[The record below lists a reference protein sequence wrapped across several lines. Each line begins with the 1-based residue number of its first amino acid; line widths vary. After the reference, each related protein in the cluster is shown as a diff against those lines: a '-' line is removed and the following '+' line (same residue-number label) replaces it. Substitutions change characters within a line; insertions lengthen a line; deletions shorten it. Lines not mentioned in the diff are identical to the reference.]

1 MHWIEAV
8 RQLRELGTPGVL
20 ATVTTVRGH
29 APRSGGTKM
38 VISAEDTWA
47 TIGGGNVEAETID
60 RARTLLAG
68 VASGE
73 LAYSATEQFT
83 NRLNSHA
90 STVYGRQ
97 CCGGEISILLEVLP
111 APPTIAIAGMGHVGF
126 EVARILSRL
135 DVRLVLV
142 DSRRHQLDPLRLE
155 ELAQGQAVISAVH
168 RVMPETVME
177 RLPAGSQLLIMTH
190 DHAEDYAL
198 CDAGLRFGD
207 QLGGIA
213 MIGSTAKWSRFTRLL
228 SEAGHQPETIGGI
241 RCPVGLTGGFG
252 SQSKE
257 PALIA
262 VAIVAELAQLGALGQ
277 SGSDVADDE
286 VWDDEP
292 TGDSAPAHNNEGE
305 VVSA

>member
-20 ATVTTVRGH
+20 ATVTAVRGH
-29 APRSGGTKM
+29 APRAGGTKM
-38 VISAEDTWA
+38 VISAQDTWA

-60 RARTLLAG
+60 RARALLAG

-73 LAYSATEQFT
+73 SGYSVTEQFT

-90 STVYGRQ
+90 ATVHGRQ
-97 CCGGEISILLEVLP
+97 CCGGEVTILLEVLP

-142 DSRRHQLDPLRLE
+142 DSRRDQLDPLRLE
-155 ELAQGQAVISAVH
+155 ELAQGQAVICAVH
-168 RVMPETVME
+168 RVLPETVME
-177 RLPAGSQLLIMTH
+177 RLPPGSQLLIMTH

-198 CDAGLRFGD
+198 CDAALRLGD
-207 QLGGIA
+207 RLGGIA
-213 MIGSTAKWSRFTRLL
+213 MIGSTAKWNRFTTLL
-228 SEAGHQPETIGGI
+228 GEAGHRPDAIGGI
-241 RCPVGLTGGFG
+241 RCPVGLGGG
-252 SQSKE
+252 IGPQSKE

-262 VAIVAELAQLGALGQ
+262 VSIVAELAQLGALG
-277 SGSDVADDE
+277 V
-286 VWDDEP
+286 P
-292 TGDSAPAHNNEGE
+292 LTGPRQEEAVGR
-305 VVSA
+305 

>member
-1 MHWIEAV
+1 MHWVEAV

-20 ATVTTVRGH
+20 ATVTNVRGH

-38 VISAEDTWA
+38 VISAENTWA

-60 RARTLLAG
+60 RARAMLAG
-68 VASGE
+68 VANGE

-90 STVYGRQ
+90 ATVHGRQ

-155 ELAQGQAVISAVH
+155 ELAGGQAVISAVH
-168 RVMPETVME
+168 RVLPETVME

-190 DHAEDYAL
+190 DHAEDFAL
-198 CDAGLRFGD
+198 CDASLRFGD
-207 QLGGIA
+207 QLGGVA
-213 MIGSTAKWSRFTRLL
+213 MIGSTAKWTRFATMLA
-228 SEAGHQPETIGGI
+228 EAGHAPETIGDI
-241 RCPVGLTGGFG
+241 RCPVGLAGGFG

-257 PALIA
+257 PTLIA

-277 SGSDVADDE
+277 QV
-286 VWDDEP
+286 
-292 TGDSAPAHNNEGE
+292 DSQATDGFETDGFETDGFETE